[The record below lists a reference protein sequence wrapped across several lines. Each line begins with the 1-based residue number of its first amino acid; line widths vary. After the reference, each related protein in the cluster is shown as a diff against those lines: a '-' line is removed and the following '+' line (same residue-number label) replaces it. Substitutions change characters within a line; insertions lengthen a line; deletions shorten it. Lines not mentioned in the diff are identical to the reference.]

1 MLFGITQERQQ
12 YQLNMYT
19 QDQINVL
26 EQSYQE
32 EVKKLLMVKGNYA
45 LAILNIKTQLS
56 EKDKKISELEKK
68 ILDLTP
74 KKKK

>member
-1 MLFGITQERQQ
+1 
-12 YQLNMYT
+12 MYT

-26 EQSYQE
+26 EDSYLQE
-32 EVKKLLMVKGNYA
+32 NNKLLRVKGNYA
-45 LAILNIKTQLS
+45 LAVLALKTQLS

-68 ILDLTP
+68 IIDLTP